1 MTTFNIVD
9 RETNNWIVDSFST
22 LEEAEAKLAEYEAN
36 DTQDGTYEPDF
47 YQIVEA

>member
-1 MTTFNIVD
+1 M
-9 RETNNWIVDSFST
+9 DSFST
-22 LEEAEAKLAEYEAN
+22 LDEAEAKLAEYEAN